1 MSVYTIHK
9 DFSKEENPYSV
20 WRDDGELIEDDLSY
34 GEAVYWC
41 FRELQKYVDQAKLT
55 KQQMDA
61 MMGDINA
68 YNDFISAFVQ
78 AS

>member
-1 MSVYTIHK
+1 MPVYTIHK

-41 FRELQKYVDQAKLT
+41 FRELQEYVDQARIT

-61 MMGDINA
+61 VVGNIEA
-68 YNDFISAFVQ
+68 YDELVLNLVPA
-78 AS
+78 